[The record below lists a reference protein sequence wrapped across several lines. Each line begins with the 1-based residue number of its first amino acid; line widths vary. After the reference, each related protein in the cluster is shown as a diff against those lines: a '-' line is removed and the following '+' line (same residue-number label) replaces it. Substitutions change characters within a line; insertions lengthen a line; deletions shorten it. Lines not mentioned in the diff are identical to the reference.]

1 MAEGFKLDLSYVM
14 EDSDSKKKD
23 TINLG
28 TIETGFD
35 EEESKKRK
43 RTIRVSDNSSKRESS
58 NKTDVTTENYAES
71 YNETNNIIKSAIAQA
86 DELSYEIKQDID
98 AVRSSK
104 TIKNKYTYLTN
115 LTASA
120 SALINTKIAA
130 IRELNSSIT
139 NAHRFELD
147 RIKTLKADARDDN
160 NDAKMM
166 DLYSAFLNAPL
177 GTYNPPSSP
186 NVQDINVGINDPSAN
201 INQIEMVGGNT
212 TLNSLTPE
220 QARMR
225 MESNPNIKTVVVF
238 DQESGNR
245 YFDVVDENGKSIPNY
260 PRPDQFLLEDTTIDV
275 SSGIARN
282 RNINQVWPLIITGSG
297 AISEY

>member
-147 RIKTLKADARDDN
+147 RLKALKADAP
-160 NDAKMM
+160 
-166 DLYSAFLNAPL
+166 F
-177 GTYNPPSSP
+177 
-186 NVQDINVGINDPSAN
+186 VHF
-201 INQIEMVGGNT
+201 E
-212 TLNSLTPE
+212 
-220 QARMR
+220 
-225 MESNPNIKTVVVF
+225 
-238 DQESGNR
+238 
-245 YFDVVDENGKSIPNY
+245 
-260 PRPDQFLLEDTTIDV
+260 
-275 SSGIARN
+275 
-282 RNINQVWPLIITGSG
+282 
-297 AISEY
+297 

>member
-14 EDSDSKKKD
+14 EDSKKKD

-28 TIETGFD
+28 TIDTGSG
-35 EEESKKRK
+35 EEETKRRK
-43 RTIRVSDNSSKRESS
+43 RTIKVSDDNIVKKSPK
-58 NKTDVTTENYAES
+58 NDVTTEDYAAS

-98 AVRSSK
+98 SVRSSK

-147 RIKTLKADARDDN
+147 RLKALKADARDDN

-166 DLYSAFLNAPL
+166 DLYSAFLNAPV
-177 GTYNPPSSP
+177 GTYNPPISP
-186 NVQDINVGINDPSAN
+186 NVQELNVGVNDPSAN
-201 INQIEMVGGNT
+201 INTIEMIGGNAAPG
-212 TLNSLTPE
+212 SLSPE
-220 QARMR
+220 QTRMR
-225 MESNPNIKTVVVF
+225 MEGNPNIKTVVVF
-238 DQESGNR
+238 DQETGNR
-245 YFDVVDENGKSIPNY
+245 YFDVLDENGKSIPNY
-260 PRPDQFLLEDTTIDV
+260 PRPDQFLLDDTTLDTA
-275 SSGIARN
+275 SGVARN
-282 RNINQVWPLIITGSG
+282 RNINQCWPLVITGSG
-297 AISEY
+297 NIMEY